1 MGIAA
6 LEEKFQ
12 NYTRDFSENLPQL
25 KALARQI
32 SGLQKQM
39 RLILDEITPSLCP
52 QCTTKCCSGMPIEGW
67 FTAEDYFAFRMLYDV
82 PTVSKDSQTDWR
94 DCSFLECQGCSLP
107 EDMRPLACVKVNCTS
122 LNTVLAEQGKLAAF
136 KRLCAHID
144 DIQTQL
150 WKIVNAGD
158 GE

>member
-1 MGIAA
+1 MGIEA
-6 LEEKFQ
+6 LEKKFQ
-12 NYTRDFSENLPQL
+12 HYTRDCSDKLPQL
-25 KALARQI
+25 KKFARQI

-67 FTAEDYFAFRMLYDV
+67 FTAEDFFAFRMLYDV

-94 DCSFLECQGCSLP
+94 DCAFLEAQGCALP
-107 EDMRPLACVKVNCTS
+107 VDMRPLACVKVNFGGV
-122 LNTVLAEQGKLAAF
+122 NTMLAERGQREEF
-136 KRLCAHID
+136 KSLCAQVD
-144 DIQTQL
+144 DIQTEL
-150 WKIVNAGD
+150 WKIVNAYD

>member
-12 NYTRDFSENLPQL
+12 NYTRACSDNLPQL
-25 KALARQI
+25 KAFAKQI
-32 SGLQKQM
+32 SGLQKQF
-39 RLILDEITPSLCP
+39 RLMLDDITPILCS
-52 QCTTKCCSGMPIEGW
+52 QCSTKCCSGMPIDGW

-82 PTVSKDSQTDWR
+82 PRVSKDSHADWR
-94 DCSFLECQGCSLP
+94 NCSFLNPEGCSLP
-107 EDMRPLACVKVNCTS
+107 KDMRPLACVKVNCAG
-122 LNTVLAEQGKLAAF
+122 LNAMLAERGELAAF
-136 KRLCAHID
+136 KRLCAQVD

-150 WKIVNAGD
+150 WGIVNAYE

>member
-12 NYTRDFSENLPQL
+12 NYTRDCSDNLPQL
-25 KALARQI
+25 KTLARQI
-32 SGLQKQM
+32 SGLQKQI
-39 RLILDEITPSLCP
+39 RLILDEITPALCP
-52 QCTTKCCSGMPIEGW
+52 ECSTKCCSGMPIDGW

-82 PTVSKDSQTDWR
+82 PRVSKDSHADWR
-94 DCSFLECQGCSLP
+94 NCSFLTPEGCSLP
-107 EDMRPLACVKVNCTS
+107 ENMRPLACVKVNCAG
-122 LNTVLAEQGKLAAF
+122 LNTMLAERGELAAF
-136 KRLCAHID
+136 KHLCAQVD

-150 WKIVNAGD
+150 WEIVNAGE